1 LIFYRPTDG
10 DPHTGIIQYRPRTSF
25 IMTKLGTPIP
35 KEVNRIRSNLRK
47 IITDYGINLIDAND
61 VVTGKDFLLK
71 IWHIILGVP
80 LGIAIIT
87 NEMSHKTIANIF
99 YEIGLMQAYG
109 KETLVIKTEN
119 IDMPSDFVRTEYIDF
134 GRGFKKK
141 ITKYLKKFL
150 TLASDYEF
158 MSEQVEK
165 NPLLAIDYL
174 KRAWLISGENAYC
187 QKAREIFQEAAIEG
201 RAKNSVEMLLVDFCK
216 E

>member
-1 LIFYRPTDG
+1 MIFYRPTDG
-10 DPHTGIIQYRPRTSF
+10 DPHTGRIEYRPRTSF
-25 IMTKLGTPIP
+25 IMTKLGLPIP
-35 KEVNRIRSNLRK
+35 KEVNRIRSYLTK
-47 IITDYGINLIDAND
+47 IITDYGIRLIDAND

-109 KETLVIKTEN
+109 KETLVIKTKN
-119 IDMPSDFVRTEYIDF
+119 SNMPSDFVRTEHIDF

-141 ITKYLKKFL
+141 ITKYLEKFL

-158 MSEQVEK
+158 MSEQLEK

-174 KRAWLISGENAYC
+174 KRAWLISGENEYC
-187 QKAREIFQEAAIEG
+187 QKAREIFQEADIEG

-216 E
+216 D